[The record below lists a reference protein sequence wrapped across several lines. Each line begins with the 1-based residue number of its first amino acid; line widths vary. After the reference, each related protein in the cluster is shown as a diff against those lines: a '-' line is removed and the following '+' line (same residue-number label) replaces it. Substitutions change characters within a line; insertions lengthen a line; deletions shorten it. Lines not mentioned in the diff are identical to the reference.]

1 MLDLSVLE
9 QMAAVDAA
17 AVPRGMLKAL
27 AEVRLDGERS
37 KEERI
42 RDFVRQIGNPYC
54 FLCGETVVK
63 VRFSQEENT
72 ASFEELFEKYLS
84 SL

>member
-1 MLDLSVLE
+1 MIDLSALE
-9 QMAAVDAA
+9 RMAAVDVNT
-17 AVPRGMLKAL
+17 VPRETLREL
-27 AEVRLDGERS
+27 SEVRIAGEGTQ
-37 KEERI
+37 EERLA
-42 RDFVRQIGNPYC
+42 DFVWQIGNPYC

-63 VRFSQEENT
+63 LRFSQEENA

>member
-1 MLDLSVLE
+1 MIDLSALE
-9 QMAAVDAA
+9 RMAAVDVNT
-17 AVPRGMLKAL
+17 VPRETLREL
-27 AEVRLDGERS
+27 SEVRIAGEGTQ
-37 KEERI
+37 EERLA
-42 RDFVRQIGNPYC
+42 DFVRQIGNPYC

-63 VRFSQEENT
+63 LRFSQEENP

>member
-1 MLDLSVLE
+1 MTDLSFLE
-9 QMAAVDAA
+9 RMAAVDVNT
-17 AVPRGMLKAL
+17 VPRETLREL
-27 AEVRLDGERS
+27 SEVRIAGEGTQ
-37 KEERI
+37 EERLA
-42 RDFVRQIGNPYC
+42 DFVRQIGNPYC

-63 VRFSQEENT
+63 LRFSQEENA